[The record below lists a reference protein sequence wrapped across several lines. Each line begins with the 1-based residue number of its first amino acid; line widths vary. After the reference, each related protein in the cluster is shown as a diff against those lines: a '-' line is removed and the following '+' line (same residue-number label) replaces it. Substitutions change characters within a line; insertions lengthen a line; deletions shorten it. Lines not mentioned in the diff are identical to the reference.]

1 MRDSMV
7 LYRSFIDSILK
18 LETQFN
24 AETALKLFKAV
35 AKYGLDGVVDDDMDP
50 LIDLLFTN
58 IKPQID
64 ANTKRFVNGKKGGR
78 PKKTKGNADT
88 EPKVIDNKTIGYESK
103 NHRLLDDKTIGYE
116 NENLRL
122 SDKKPNDNVNDN
134 VNVNENLNNNENIK
148 EKKSLSFAF
157 EKIKNPHLLTLEQYE
172 KEAANIVLKY
182 YQNLGFKYEDFMI
195 VMPKEV
201 IMLARIEN
209 GRFEKSFKT
218 LQKEFFTYIYK
229 KNITNIQSLQIH
241 IKEIQRVKH
250 LKTTPDIPDKITEAV
265 RLATQKN
272 YTKIYLD
279 NIK

>member
-134 VNVNENLNNNENIK
+134 VNVNLNVNKKVYPPIENSDTK
-148 EKKSLSFAF
+148 G
-157 EKIKNPHLLTLEQYE
+157 LEEIQ
-172 KEAANIVLKY
+172 KEALKIVYKHFKEIGCKENDCLVYTQEDMMESKKTDQRIANK
-182 YQNLGFKYEDFMI
+182 M
-195 VMPKEV
+195 KELNSV
-201 IMLARIEN
+201 
-209 GRFEKSFKT
+209 
-218 LQKEFFTYIYK
+218 FFHWIYSQH
-229 KNITNIQSLQIH
+229 ITNLAKLQIY
-241 IKEIQRVKH
+241 IKVIRRQNFESAYEYFNPAIEFINKAITNNWKN
-250 LKTTPDIPDKITEAV
+250 LYFDDIK
-265 RLATQKN
+265 K
-272 YTKIYLD
+272 
-279 NIK
+279 